1 MSKQHKA
8 LIELY
13 SGIRVDSPETLA
25 EVLRLLDSLD
35 DLKAKTFMPGL
46 SRLRVREETK
56 KTTEQPKGRRF
67 VG

>member
-1 MSKQHKA
+1 MSKQHKQP
-8 LIELY
+8 IELY

-35 DLKAKTFMPGL
+35 DLKPSRLLPGL
-46 SRLRVREETK
+46 TRIRVREEIK